1 MRLYSPLLAFCLL
14 LFSTGIYAQRTVQGT
29 VTSKSTGEPLVG
41 AVVQVVGSKQP
52 VLTND
57 KGAFAIS
64 VPNGAT
70 LRITYV
76 GFQTAQVAL
85 GDQSVVNVKLE
96 FGSELDN
103 VVVVGSR
110 NQSRTKTESPVP
122 VDVIPISQVIN
133 DIGQVDLN
141 QILTFIAPSFQSSR
155 QAIADG
161 TDHIDPAQL
170 RGLGPDQVLVLINGK
185 RRHQSALVNANGTVN
200 RWN

>member
-1 MRLYSPLLAFCLL
+1 MRLFQLL
-14 LFSTGIYAQRTVQGT
+14 LVFCFLLLSTGIYAQRTVQGT
-29 VTSKSTGEPLVG
+29 VSSMSTGEPLVG
-41 AVVQVVGSKQP
+41 AVVQVVGTKQP

-57 KGAFAIS
+57 KGGFTIS
-64 VPNGAT
+64 VPAGNAI

-76 GFQTAQVAL
+76 GYQTVQFTV
-85 GDQSVVNVKLE
+85 GTQSVVNVRME
-96 FGSELDN
+96 AGSELDN

-122 VDVIPISQVIN
+122 VDVIPISKVIN

-185 RRHQSALVNANGTVN
+185 RRHQ
-200 RWN
+200 